1 MLQFK
6 HRGLQRLLFLFWKSR
21 SRIVFHTKVWSL
33 LLPDSSRY
41 LRRKSY
47 HSLLLLEASIL
58 QLVFTLYWRKNNPKF
73 SFISWFPSPTP
84 DLFEVA
90 PCSTLLPIPLPSPYT
105 GSLQS
110 RSLNQSLLPYHCLPL
125 SLTSTRVLIGRVDE
139 CLRIK

>member
-6 HRGLQRLLFLFWKSR
+6 HRTRY
-21 SRIVFHTKVWSL
+21 VFGSCSGSQQSSSTSSL
-33 LLPDSSRY
+33 ESPTGGPTNLKEVCQVSFIL
-41 LRRKSY
+41 KQA
-47 HSLLLLEASIL
+47 HSKLG
-58 QLVFTLYWRKNNPKF
+58 FTHYIWRKNKPKF

-110 RSLNQSLLPYHCLPL
+110 RSLNQSLLPYHCLPP